1 MRSGP
6 GPEGYSLEAEV
17 DAAQLDA
24 ALRSADSRMLRVLL
38 TAWEA
43 PAYDGLA
50 DDGLLA
56 REAQRLDGLRSQA
69 TQVVARQA
77 LESGELDGVTALLES
92 LVARQ
97 PTEEPIWE
105 LLMLVLAREGRTAE
119 ALKAFHRAR
128 HVLRDELG
136 IDPGEAL
143 VRLEHDLLTG
153 EPGLSAAPSPT
164 AREPGQQRLISLLVL
179 QTPDDEGDD
188 PEDAVRARTRL
199 SRLMTG
205 YGGELQPS
213 PGSLTYVTFGARNA
227 HEDDPERAVV
237 AAREALSTGLAV
249 RAGVGTGPALTAGDG
264 IAAVAGSTA
273 RRAESACRAADSGC
287 VALDDAT
294 QTRLATTRPTEPGRF
309 VGRERELADLAA
321 DLDRVSQREIPV
333 LVTMLGEPGMGKSRL
348 AAEFLSTLGDDVHT
362 ISVRVPAYG
371 VATGRGLIAELV
383 GSDIDQAQ
391 GGRYDAFRFG
401 TDHLVAAADGR
412 PQVLHLD
419 DMQWADDLLV
429 DFVEDLDEVGRGPAA
444 AGPGHRSTRARH
456 AAPRLGQPAVRGT
469 PDEARPAP

>member
-1 MRSGP
+1 MAHVWVSVLGP
-6 GPEGYSLEAEV
+6 LDVSVDGASVAVTGPLPRRLLAVLASRARHTVPVDVLIDALWRGEPPKGAAQTLHSHVARLRRQLPPDAIQTRPEGYSLEAEV
-17 DAAQLDA
+17 DASQLDA
-24 ALRSADSRMLRVLL
+24 ALRSADSRTLRDLL
-38 TAWEA
+38 MAWEA

-56 REAQRLDGLRSQA
+56 REAQRLDSLRSQA
-69 TQVVARQA
+69 TQVVARHA
-77 LESGELDGVTALLES
+77 LTSGELDGVTALLES
-92 LVARQ
+92 LIARQ

-105 LLMLVLAREGRTAE
+105 LLMLVLARAGRTAE
-119 ALKAFHRAR
+119 ALKAFQRAR
-128 HVLRDELG
+128 RTLRDELG

-153 EPGLSAAPSPT
+153 EPSVSAAPSPT

-179 QTPDDEGDD
+179 QTRNDEDDD

-199 SRLMTG
+199 SGLITG

-237 AAREALSTGLAV
+237 AAREALATGLAV
-249 RAGVGTGPALTAGDG
+249 RAGVGTGRALTAGDG

-287 VALDDAT
+287 VALDEAT
-294 QTRLATTRPTEPGRF
+294 QTRLATTRPTEPGQF

-321 DLDRVSQREIPV
+321 DLDRVIQLEIPV

-348 AAEFLSTLGDDVHT
+348 ATEFLSTLGDDVHT

-371 VATGRGLIAELV
+371 VATGRGLIA
-383 GSDIDQAQ
+383 
-391 GGRYDAFRFG
+391 
-401 TDHLVAAADGR
+401 
-412 PQVLHLD
+412 
-419 DMQWADDLLV
+419 
-429 DFVEDLDEVGRGPAA
+429 
-444 AGPGHRSTRARH
+444 
-456 AAPRLGQPAVRGT
+456 
-469 PDEARPAP
+469 